1 MLCQWSRVTKTK
13 KIKVSKK
20 QTAIALSKCLINFSD
35 EAALV
40 KGGSETITKEL
51 AALNAPMPQEPAA
64 PGAQAPSKPNYQGSM
79 IDTLHRVLF
88 NLFLKEQTTERS
100 DDALV
105 AASCSIAL
113 Q

>member
-1 MLCQWSRVTKTK
+1 MPV
-13 KIKVSKK
+13 VP
-20 QTAIALSKCLINFSD
+20 SD
-35 EAALV
+35 KNQKNQGFQKANSDRAQQVPHQLQREAALV